1 MGNSPGDVTLLLGRL
16 AEGNREAEAEL
27 VSRVYPELRRIAG
40 AYMRGERPNHTL
52 QASALVNEAY
62 LRLVDQTRV
71 DWRNRAHFFGVA
83 AQMMRRI
90 LVNHANEHRAAKRGG
105 GRAKVD
111 LESWQIGVTPE
122 QSEEVLAVDEALAR
136 LKDVDPQQERVVELR
151 YFGGLT
157 IEETAEAMGI
167 SPRTVKREWA
177 MARAW
182 LQATLA
188 GKWEK

>member
-1 MGNSPGDVTLLLGRL
+1 MGGSPGEVTVLLGRL
-16 AEGNREAEAEL
+16 TDGNREAEAEL

-40 AYMRGERPNHTL
+40 AYMRGERISHTL

-83 AQMMRRI
+83 ARMMRRI
-90 LVNHANEHRAAKRGG
+90 LVNHAIEHHAAKRGG
-105 GRAKVD
+105 RRAKVD
-111 LESWQIGVTPE
+111 LESMEIGVNPE
-122 QSEEVLAVDEALAR
+122 QSEELLAVDEALAQ
-136 LKDVDPQQERVVELR
+136 LKELDPQQERVVELR

-157 IEETAEAMGI
+157 IEETAEAMGV

-188 GKWEK
+188 GKWEE